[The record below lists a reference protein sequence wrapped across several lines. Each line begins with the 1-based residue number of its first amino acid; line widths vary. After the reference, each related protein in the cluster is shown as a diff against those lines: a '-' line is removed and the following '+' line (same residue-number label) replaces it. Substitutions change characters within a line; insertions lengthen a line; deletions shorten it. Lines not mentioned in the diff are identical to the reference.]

1 MKVRESGMPEEA
13 AWESFFDTD
22 AILHHLGLIA
32 VGGDL
37 IEFGCGYGTFT
48 LPVAQRVGGTVH
60 ALDIDAAMLARA
72 VERAR
77 AAGID
82 NVRFI
87 QRDFVDVGC
96 GLPDASADC
105 ALLFNILHAM
115 DPVGLLLEARRSLNA
130 NGQAAVIHWIY
141 AEETPRGPPMDMRPR
156 PAQIVGWAA
165 AAGFR
170 CGPLIAL
177 PPYHYGYILTS
188 QNY

>member
-1 MKVRESGMPEEA
+1 M
-13 AWESFFDTD
+13 
-22 AILHHLGLIA
+22 
-32 VGGDL
+32 
-37 IEFGCGYGTFT
+37 
-48 LPVAQRVGGTVH
+48 
-60 ALDIDAAMLARA
+60 
-72 VERAR
+72 
-77 AAGID
+77 
-82 NVRFI
+82 RFI

>member
-22 AILHHLGLIA
+22 AILHRLGLIA

-77 AAGID
+77 GGYQ
-82 NVRFI
+82 
-87 QRDFVDVGC
+87 QRAF
-96 GLPDASADC
+96 
-105 ALLFNILHAM
+105 H
-115 DPVGLLLEARRSLNA
+115 
-130 NGQAAVIHWIY
+130 
-141 AEETPRGPPMDMRPR
+141 
-156 PAQIVGWAA
+156 PA
-165 AAGFR
+165 
-170 CGPLIAL
+170 
-177 PPYHYGYILTS
+177 
-188 QNY
+188 